1 MIFKMG
7 RKLRVVLAA
16 AGGAL
21 LLGLAVV
28 LFYPGNAREAMDR
41 GYYALARGYLVE
53 RAQAGEAKAQN
64 ALANLYYLGLGG
76 KKDHV
81 QAVRWYLKSAAQSYS
96 PAQVNVARMYRL
108 GLGVKRD
115 VIRSF
120 GWLLHARA
128 NGNERAEVWMRAVV
142 SGVAIPPNQVI
153 FAREHYRTL
162 DALLSGAR
170 SSP

>member
-1 MIFKMG
+1 M
-7 RKLRVVLAA
+7 VLAA
-16 AGGAL
+16 AGGAV
-21 LLGLAVV
+21 LLGVV
-28 LFYPGNAREAMDR
+28 AILLYPGDAREAMDR
-41 GYYALARGYLVE
+41 GYYALARGYLLE

-64 ALANLYYLGLGG
+64 ALANLHYLGLGG
-76 KKDHV
+76 EKDHA
-81 QAVRWYLKSAAQSYS
+81 QAVRWYLRSAAQSYT

-162 DALLSGAR
+162 DALLSGVR
-170 SSP
+170 PER